1 MTENY
6 KLIES
11 DLRQVIY
18 DDAVE
23 YFGEDHGNF
32 IFNDLN
38 PSTLLFALCLTE
50 FYGVSQDRIFCR
62 RGDKIYDI
70 TSKQIDPDLL
80 SRVGSNAEIE
90 TEKQQ

>member
-18 DDAVE
+18 DNAVE

-50 FYGVSQDRIFCR
+50 FYGVSQDRIFYR
-62 RGDKIYDI
+62 KNSKIYNFEH
-70 TSKQIDPDLL
+70 KEANL
-80 SRVGSNAEIE
+80 N
-90 TEKQQ
+90 

>member
-38 PSTLLFALCLTE
+38 SSTLLFALCLTE
-50 FYGVSQDRIFCR
+50 FYGVSQDRIFYR
-62 RGDKIYDI
+62 RDDKIYDI
-70 TSKQIDPDLL
+70 TSKQVDQDLL
-80 SRVGSNAEIE
+80 SRVGSNSETE
-90 TEKQQ
+90 TEK

>member
-18 DDAVE
+18 DAAVE
-23 YFGEDHGNF
+23 YFGEDRGNF

-38 PSTLLFALCLTE
+38 PSTLLFALSLIE
-50 FYGVSQDRIFCR
+50 FYGVDRSQIFYR
-62 RGDKIYDI
+62 KNGKIYDI
-70 TSKQIDPDLL
+70 EHKEVNLDEL
-80 SRVGSNAEIE
+80 
-90 TEKQQ
+90 KK

>member
-50 FYGVSQDRIFCR
+50 FYGVSQDRIFYR
-62 RGDKIYDI
+62 KNSKIYNFEH
-70 TSKQIDPDLL
+70 KEANL
-80 SRVGSNAEIE
+80 N
-90 TEKQQ
+90 

>member
-6 KLIES
+6 KLIKS

-23 YFGEDHGNF
+23 YFGEEHGNF

-38 PSTLLFALCLTE
+38 PLTLLFALCLTE
-50 FYGVSQDRIFCR
+50 FYDVDQSQIFYR
-62 RGDKIYDI
+62 RNGKIYDI
-70 TSKQIDPDLL
+70 EYRQVNLDQLDQK
-80 SRVGSNAEIE
+80 
-90 TEKQQ
+90 

>member
-1 MTENY
+1 MTEYY

-23 YFGEDHGNF
+23 YFGEDRGNF

-50 FYGVSQDRIFCR
+50 FYGVDLSQIFYR
-62 RGDKIYDI
+62 KDGKIYDI
-70 TSKQIDPDLL
+70 EHKEVNLD
-80 SRVGSNAEIE
+80 
-90 TEKQQ
+90 

>member
-23 YFGEDHGNF
+23 YFGEEHGNF

-50 FYGVSQDRIFCR
+50 FYGVDRSQIFYR
-62 RGDKIYDI
+62 RNGKIYDI
-70 TSKQIDPDLL
+70 EYRQVNLDQLDQKRGKRRDD
-80 SRVGSNAEIE
+80 
-90 TEKQQ
+90 

>member
-11 DLRQVIY
+11 ELRQVIY
-18 DDAVE
+18 DDAVK

-62 RGDKIYDI
+62 RDDKIYDI
-70 TSKQIDPDLL
+70 TSKQVDPDLL
-80 SRVGSNAEIE
+80 SRVGSNTEIE
-90 TEKQQ
+90 TEKQK

>member
-18 DDAVE
+18 DNAVE

-50 FYGVSQDRIFCR
+50 FYGVSQDRIFYR
-62 RGDKIYDI
+62 KNSKIYNFEHKEVNLD
-70 TSKQIDPDLL
+70 
-80 SRVGSNAEIE
+80 
-90 TEKQQ
+90 